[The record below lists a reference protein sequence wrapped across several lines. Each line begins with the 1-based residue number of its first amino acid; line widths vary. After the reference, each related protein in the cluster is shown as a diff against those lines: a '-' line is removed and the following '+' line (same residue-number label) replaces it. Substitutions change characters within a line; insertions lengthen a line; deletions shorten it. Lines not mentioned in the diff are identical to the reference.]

1 MPNIMADITIC
12 APKNECTQ
20 WSYLMPWLY
29 LCTKL
34 RNIVTLSTAT
44 ADTLI
49 FTNNFLGLTVT

>member
-1 MPNIMADITIC
+1 MADITIC